1 VFLGNLGFK
10 TADYS
15 IKEFFSQCGE
25 VTAVRIALNEE
36 GRAKGFAHV
45 QFADPASA
53 KKALELNG

>member
-1 VFLGNLGFK
+1 M
-10 TADYS
+10 
-15 IKEFFSQCGE
+15 
-25 VTAVRIALNEE
+25 NEE